1 MENDKKWKNQKLDQN
16 VVVCTGLKIV
26 VMNGSAQTVIN
37 LKIQQKILG
46 RRLFKMINKIKQ
58 MLCKIEV
65 FIDLW
70 DHVPTLNKW
79 EKEQQKTNKVL
90 SYNRRV

>member
-1 MENDKKWKNQKLDQN
+1 
-16 VVVCTGLKIV
+16 
-26 VMNGSAQTVIN
+26 
-37 LKIQQKILG
+37 
-46 RRLFKMINKIKQ
+46 MINKIKQ

-70 DHVPTLNKW
+70 DNVPTLNKW